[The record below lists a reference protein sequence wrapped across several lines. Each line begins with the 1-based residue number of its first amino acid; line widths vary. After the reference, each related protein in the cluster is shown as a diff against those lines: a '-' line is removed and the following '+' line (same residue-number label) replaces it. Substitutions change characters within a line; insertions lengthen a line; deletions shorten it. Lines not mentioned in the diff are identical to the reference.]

1 MSNEEKKTGIIGETL
16 KHLREQKGLSMSAI
30 ANEFG
35 ISLGAYQKYEN
46 NTRDVSTSLLK
57 AIADFYNVSTDY
69 LLGRTEIKA
78 MAGTTPAEQLDV
90 TAAEQEIIRRYAEFP
105 EDLRLLLLDTIR
117 KLVGLPDDVGEVR
130 PVIVFTRCHRMK
142 ASAGAGFDLDNDDEW
157 RDIRIYDC
165 PEAYQAD
172 FAVEVDGASME
183 PDYHDGDI
191 VFVKLADEVPVGAV
205 GLFIHDG
212 KGYIKERGEK
222 CLISRNPEYE
232 NICGECRTVGAVIGK
247 AEMAQ

>member
-1 MSNEEKKTGIIGETL
+1 MKNNFKQ
-16 KHLREQKGLSMSAI
+16 LREDNSITQKEFADKFGLTLRAWQSYEQGVS
-30 ANEFG
+30 EP
-35 ISLGAYQKYEN
+35 KYE
-46 NTRDVSTSLLK
+46 VLCK
-57 AIADFYNVSTDY
+57 IADEFKVSTDY
-69 LLGRTEIKA
+69 LLGRTDIKA
-78 MAGTTPAEQLDV
+78 MAGTSPAEQLDV

-172 FAVEVDGASME
+172 FAVEVDGESME

-191 VFVKLADEVPVGAV
+191 VFVKLSEDVPVGAV

-232 NICGECRTVGAVIGK
+232 NICGECRTVGSVIGK
-247 AEMAQ
+247 AETAQ

>member
-1 MSNEEKKTGIIGETL
+1 MKNNFKQIREDNGLTQKECADKFGLTL
-16 KHLREQKGLSMSAI
+16 RAWQSYEQGVS
-30 ANEFG
+30 EP
-35 ISLGAYQKYEN
+35 KYEVLC
-46 NTRDVSTSLLK
+46 R
-57 AIADFYNVSTDY
+57 IADEFNVSTDY

-90 TAAEQEIIRRYAEFP
+90 SAVEKRIIERYTQLDENMRAVCVEVFRQLTGAAFPGENEKPDIIVYSRM
-105 EDLRLLLLDTIR
+105 
-117 KLVGLPDDVGEVR
+117 
-130 PVIVFTRCHRMK
+130 HRMK
-142 ASAGAGFDLDNDDEW
+142 ASAGAGYDLDNEDNW

-165 PEAYQAD
+165 PEAESAD
-172 FAVEVDGASME
+172 FAVEVDGDSME
-183 PDYHDGDI
+183 PDYHDGEI

-232 NICGECRTVGAVIGK
+232 NICGECRTVGLVIGK
-247 AEMAQ
+247 AETAP

>member
-1 MSNEEKKTGIIGETL
+1 MKNNFKQ
-16 KHLREQKGLSMSAI
+16 LREDNGITQKEFADKFGLTLRAWQSYEQGVS
-30 ANEFG
+30 EP
-35 ISLGAYQKYEN
+35 KYE
-46 NTRDVSTSLLK
+46 VLCK
-57 AIADFYNVSTDY
+57 IADEFNVSTDY

-90 TAAEQEIIRRYAEFP
+90 SAVEKRIIERYTQLDENMRAVCVEVFRQLTGAAFPGENEKPDIIVYSRM
-105 EDLRLLLLDTIR
+105 
-117 KLVGLPDDVGEVR
+117 
-130 PVIVFTRCHRMK
+130 HRMK
-142 ASAGAGFDLDNDDEW
+142 ASAGAGYDLDNEDNW

-165 PEAYQAD
+165 PEAESAD
-172 FAVEVDGASME
+172 FAVEVDGGSME
-183 PDYHDGDI
+183 PDYHDGEI

-212 KGYIKERGEK
+212 RGYIKERGEK

-232 NICGECRTVGAVIGK
+232 NICGECKTVGVVIGK

>member
-1 MSNEEKKTGIIGETL
+1 MEFKEIIKELRKSKDYSADYVAEKIDIPAGSYK
-16 KHLREQKGLSMSAI
+16 
-30 ANEFG
+30 
-35 ISLGAYQKYEN
+35 KYESGILN
-46 NTRDVSTSLLK
+46 PGVPVVIKL
-57 AIADFYNVSTDY
+57 ADFYNVSTDY
-69 LLGRTEIKA
+69 LLGRTDIKA

-191 VFVKLADEVPVGAV
+191 VFVKLSEEVPVGAV

>member
-1 MSNEEKKTGIIGETL
+1 MEFKEIIKELRKSKDYSADYVAEKIDIPAGSYK
-16 KHLREQKGLSMSAI
+16 
-30 ANEFG
+30 
-35 ISLGAYQKYEN
+35 KYESGILN
-46 NTRDVSTSLLK
+46 PGVPVVIKL
-57 AIADFYNVSTDY
+57 ADFYGVSTDY
-69 LLGRTEIKA
+69 LLGRTDIKA

-142 ASAGAGFDLDNDDEW
+142 ASAGAGFDLENDDEW
-157 RDIRIYDC
+157 RDVRIYDC

-191 VFVKLADEVPVGAV
+191 VFVKLSEDVPVGAV

>member
-1 MSNEEKKTGIIGETL
+1 MIGEILRVLRDEKGLTL
-16 KHLREQKGLSMSAI
+16 KQMGEI
-30 ANEFG
+30 
-35 ISLGAYQKYEN
+35 LGVSHMTYQRYEKN
-46 NTRDVSTSLLK
+46 DTDVSTDMLVKLS
-57 AIADFYNVSTDY
+57 DFYGVSADY
-69 LLGRTEIKA
+69 LLGRTDIKA

-191 VFVKLADEVPVGAV
+191 VFVKLSEDVPVGAV

>member
-1 MSNEEKKTGIIGETL
+1 MEFKEIIKELRKSKDYSADYVAEKIDIPAGSYK
-16 KHLREQKGLSMSAI
+16 
-30 ANEFG
+30 
-35 ISLGAYQKYEN
+35 KYESGILN
-46 NTRDVSTSLLK
+46 PGVPVVIKL
-57 AIADFYNVSTDY
+57 ADFYNVSTDY

-78 MAGTTPAEQLDV
+78 MAGTSPAEQLDV

-117 KLVGLPDDVGEVR
+117 KLVGLPEVPEDTR

-142 ASAGAGFDLDNDDEW
+142 ASAGAGFDLDNEDEW

-191 VFVKLADEVPVGAV
+191 VFVKLSEDVPVGAV
-205 GLFIHDG
+205 GLFIHEG
-212 KGYIKERGEK
+212 KGYIKERGET

>member
-1 MSNEEKKTGIIGETL
+1 MKNNFKQ
-16 KHLREQKGLSMSAI
+16 LREDNGITQKEFADKFGLTLRAWQSYEQGVS
-30 ANEFG
+30 EP
-35 ISLGAYQKYEN
+35 KYE
-46 NTRDVSTSLLK
+46 VLCK
-57 AIADFYNVSTDY
+57 IADEFNVSTDY

-191 VFVKLADEVPVGAV
+191 VFVKLSEDVPVGAV

>member
-1 MSNEEKKTGIIGETL
+1 MKNNFKQ
-16 KHLREQKGLSMSAI
+16 LREDNGITQK
-30 ANEFG
+30 EFADKF
-35 ISLGAYQKYEN
+35 SLTLRAWQSYEQGVSEPKYE
-46 NTRDVSTSLLK
+46 VLCK
-57 AIADFYNVSTDY
+57 IADEFNVSTDY
-69 LLGRTEIKA
+69 LLGRTDIKA

-105 EDLRLLLLDTIR
+105 EEVRLLLLDTIR
-117 KLVGLPDDVGEVR
+117 KLVGLPDAPEDLR

-142 ASAGAGFDLDNDDEW
+142 ASAGAGFDLDNEDEW

-172 FAVEVDGASME
+172 FAVEVDGDSME

-191 VFVKLADEVPVGAV
+191 VFVKLSEDVPVGAV

-222 CLISRNPEYE
+222 YLISRNPAYPD
-232 NICGECRTVGAVIGK
+232 IHGECRTVGVVIGK
-247 AEMAQ
+247 AELAL

>member
-1 MSNEEKKTGIIGETL
+1 MIGDILKQLRNERGMTIAKAAETFGVANRTYSSYEL
-16 KHLREQKGLSMSAI
+16 EEREPNL
-30 ANEFG
+30 
-35 ISLGAYQKYEN
+35 
-46 NTRDVSTSLLK
+46 SLLIK
-57 AIADFYNVSTDY
+57 LADFYGVSADY
-69 LLGRTEIKA
+69 LLGRTDIKA

-90 TAAEQEIIRRYAEFP
+90 TVTEQEMIERYTQLPEEWRLIFLDIIKKLAGVP
-105 EDLRLLLLDTIR
+105 DDAVLDT
-117 KLVGLPDDVGEVR
+117 R

-142 ASAGAGFDLDNDDEW
+142 ASAGMGFDLENDDEW
-157 RDIRIYDC
+157 REVRIYDC
-165 PEAYQAD
+165 QEAHDAD
-172 FAVEVDGASME
+172 FAVEVDGDSME

-191 VFVKLADEVPVGAV
+191 VFVKLSEDVPVGAV

>member
-1 MSNEEKKTGIIGETL
+1 MIGETL
-16 KHLREQKGLSMSAI
+16 KTLRDEKGLTLKQMGEI
-30 ANEFG
+30 
-35 ISLGAYQKYEN
+35 LGVSHMTYQRYEKN
-46 NTRDVSTSLLK
+46 DTDVSTDMLTKL
-57 AIADFYNVSTDY
+57 ADFYGVSADY

-90 TAAEQEIIRRYAEFP
+90 TAAEQEIIRRYTEFP
-105 EDLRLLLLDTIR
+105 EEVRLLLLETIR
-117 KLVGLPDDVGEVR
+117 KLVGLPEAPEDLR

-142 ASAGAGFDLDNDDEW
+142 ASAGTGYDLDNEDEW

-172 FAVEVDGASME
+172 FAVEVDGDSME

-191 VFVKLADEVPVGAV
+191 VFVKLSEDVPVGAV

-212 KGYIKERGEK
+212 RGYIKERGEK
-222 CLISRNPEYE
+222 YLISRNPDYPD
-232 NICGECRTVGAVIGK
+232 IHGECRAVGVVIGK
-247 AEMAQ
+247 AEPAL